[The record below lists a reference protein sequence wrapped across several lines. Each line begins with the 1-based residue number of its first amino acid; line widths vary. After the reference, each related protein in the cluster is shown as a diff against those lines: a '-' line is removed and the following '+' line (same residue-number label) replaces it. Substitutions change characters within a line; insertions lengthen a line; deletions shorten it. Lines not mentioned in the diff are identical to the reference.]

1 MRPSPGDAN
10 SLFRCGD
17 LLMNVRTVCL
27 AILHFSDATG
37 YEIKKLST
45 EERFS
50 YFVDAS
56 FGSIYPALSRLQD
69 DGCVTVR
76 EEYESGKPPRK
87 IYSITDKGRLELV
100 ESLEVVPRT
109 DSFKS
114 EFMLMALC
122 SELLDRETLI
132 RAIDKRVKDLQE
144 KLLMLDTVHA
154 CPAGGPPGMKW
165 IAAYGRRVTEASLN
179 HLIEHRHELEALGR
193 APQRAPEAAE

>member
-1 MRPSPGDAN
+1 
-10 SLFRCGD
+10 
-17 LLMNVRTVCL
+17 MNVRTVCL

-69 DGCVTVR
+69 DECVTVR

-87 IYSITDKGRLELV
+87 VYSITEKGRLELI
-100 ESLEVVPRT
+100 ESLQVVPRA
-109 DSFKS
+109 DAFKS

-122 SELLDRETLI
+122 SELIDRETLI
-132 RAIDKRVKDLQE
+132 RAVDKRVKDLRD
-144 KLLMLDTVHA
+144 KLSMLDTVHE
-154 CPAGGPPGMKW
+154 CRAGGPPAMKW
-165 IAAYGRRVTEASLN
+165 IANYGRAVTEASLK
-179 HLIEHRHELEALGR
+179 HLLEHRHELENMGR
-193 APQRAPEAAE
+193 APRHASEAAE